1 MFFKM
6 VDSFYLCIACTI
18 KEKKKGQK
26 KVITAT
32 NFVRIEGGP
41 FWGFA
46 AGRKFRERFYT
57 EEKICT

>member
-1 MFFKM
+1 MFNYKM

-41 FWGFA
+41 FG
-46 AGRKFRERFYT
+46 GLLQGENLERDSGQ
-57 EEKICT
+57 